1 MCQTAGTRMYPRG
14 ASALT
19 AAAGRPGSGRRR
31 WQRDASSSVGAP
43 ACHGVVGDGEVA
55 CIAHRAR
62 ATGEA
67 RRRPARCSRAP
78 MCRSPGEGVS
88 SSLWAARTL
97 GQLVHRRRA
106 MRAGAVACPWDH
118 NMGNDAALRTI
129 DRRTLKTAAAGAG
142 DVEIAWR
149 FGRTPKNLR
158 QVIAPTRLA
167 RQDVRPPS
175 PDGLGSIERRV
186 MRWRIRAPIAPSSQP
201 ASAAARPLR
210 QGERLARDKLAR

>member
-1 MCQTAGTRMYPRG
+1 
-14 ASALT
+14 
-19 AAAGRPGSGRRR
+19 
-31 WQRDASSSVGAP
+31 
-43 ACHGVVGDGEVA
+43 
-55 CIAHRAR
+55 
-62 ATGEA
+62 
-67 RRRPARCSRAP
+67 
-78 MCRSPGEGVS
+78 
-88 SSLWAARTL
+88 
-97 GQLVHRRRA
+97 

-186 MRWRIRAPIAPSSQP
+186 LRWRDQGAEFTDL
-201 ASAAARPLR
+201 AARFRRRPGFLI
-210 QGERLARDKLAR
+210 QVERLARYKLAR